1 MLAPGRRVRARW
13 VPASRVSLAAAAVA
27 AAVVLAGC
35 GGGDDGGGGGS
46 SASGSEGLGTIK
58 VVVSNQYDLAEPG
71 VDAGL
76 QQDIW
81 KGTGLTVKQ
90 AISEKGTDAL
100 ASGDADIT
108 IGSPNRVIGPILQG
122 LPVKLVGPTLNAWD
136 QYIVVGKSG
145 RYADAKDPSELKGAK
160 FGISSFGSAGD
171 YSTRKVA
178 EKEGWGKSDYSV
190 VTLGDLPGLIAG
202 LKKGSID
209 AFAWSA
215 VASYT
220 LQEQGFGRV
229 IGSVA
234 DIVTP
239 PPPLDV
245 LVASEEAIEK
255 NPKAVKAFCDGYYAA
270 QKKLKDD
277 PKGTI
282 DLLTNT
288 WKVGPRK
295 VIKDAVDTEL
305 SLLAEHGGFT
315 QDQLEGM
322 ADATRQ
328 TTPSA
333 KDITAEQVK
342 DMTVDCSTL

>member
-1 MLAPGRRVRARW
+1 VRARW
-13 VPASRVSLAAAAVA
+13 VSASRVGLAAAAVA
-27 AAVVLAGC
+27 AAVAVAGC
-35 GGGDDGGGGGS
+35 GGGSDSGSGGSGSS
-46 SASGSEGLGTIK
+46 SASGDGGLGTIK

-76 QQDIW
+76 EQDIW
-81 KGTGLTVKQ
+81 KDSGLTVKQ
-90 AISEKGTDAL
+90 AVSEKGTDAL
-100 ASGDADIT
+100 AAGDADIT
-108 IGSPNRVIGPILQG
+108 IGSPNRVIGPIMQG

-136 QYIVVGKSG
+136 QYIVVSKKG
-145 RYADAKDPSELKGAK
+145 RYANATDPSQLKGAK

-171 YSTRKVA
+171 YSTKKLA
-178 EKEGWGKSDYSV
+178 AKEGWAKTDYSE

-215 VASYT
+215 ITSYT
-220 LQEQGFGRV
+220 MQEQGFGRV

-234 DIVTP
+234 KIVSP

-245 LVASEEAIEK
+245 LVVSDDAIK
-255 NPKAVKAFCDGYYAA
+255 NNPKAVKAFCDGYYGA
-270 QKKLKDD
+270 QKSLKSD

-282 DLLTNT
+282 DLLTNK
-288 WKVGPRK
+288 WKVGPRS
-295 VIKDAVDTEL
+295 VVKDAVDSEL
-305 SLLAEHGGFT
+305 PLLAEHGGFT
-315 QDQLEGM
+315 QGQLEGM

-333 KDITAEQVK
+333 KDVTADQVK
-342 DMTVDCSTL
+342 SMTADCSTL